1 MFWHCTT
8 WEPFTIIA
16 CHNDPV
22 HRFISSLCRSG
33 HMKSVRL
40 LKEEKAEWNMD
51 QHHRQNYFH
60 FHHYIPYSFKSMAYG
75 LQPIVQVYQRVHAGA
90 AKCNFHKSWFKF
102 FFVILVLCFNIQIN
116 LLEYPSPATT
126 APCPSQKPSHGDIS
140 GTKRGIIDPLV
151 TKRPK

>member
-1 MFWHCTT
+1 
-8 WEPFTIIA
+8 
-16 CHNDPV
+16 
-22 HRFISSLCRSG
+22 
-33 HMKSVRL
+33 MKSVRL

-60 FHHYIPYSFKSMAYG
+60 FHHYIPYIPYSLWITTNSMSLRGYMQA
-75 LQPIVQVYQRVHAGA
+75 QQNVTFIKAD
-90 AKCNFHKSWFKF
+90 SSF

-151 TKRPK
+151 SKRSEKF